1 MRGIAAG
8 LLVRRDARLRQAA
21 LTMRAAAPQ
30 VDDDAAQATVEPRVE
45 LGRPLDDSER
55 LEAVER
61 AIQQLSPGRME
72 I

>member
-1 MRGIAAG
+1 
-8 LLVRRDARLRQAA
+8 
-21 LTMRAAAPQ
+21 MRAAAPQ